1 MSIIRVLLRG
11 RVSTVQ
17 GMEGKVMMEEKVQ
30 REGFEDSKSLAL
42 ETEEEAT
49 DKELRWLL
57 GDREGKET
65 DYSLKGSRKN
75 AA

>member
-17 GMEGKVMMEEKVQ
+17 GMEGEVMMEEKVQ

-42 ETEEEAT
+42 ETEEAHPQENGWPPEAA
-49 DKELRWLL
+49 KVRQQSLL
-57 GDREGKET
+57 EIPEGT
-65 DYSLKGSRKN
+65 QP
-75 AA
+75 

>member
-1 MSIIRVLLRG
+1 MSIIRVLLRV

-17 GMEGKVMMEEKVQ
+17 GMEGEVMMEDKVQ

-49 DKELRWLL
+49 DKERRWLL
-57 GDREGKET
+57 GDRKGQET
-65 DYSLKGSRKN
+65 DYSLKGSRRN